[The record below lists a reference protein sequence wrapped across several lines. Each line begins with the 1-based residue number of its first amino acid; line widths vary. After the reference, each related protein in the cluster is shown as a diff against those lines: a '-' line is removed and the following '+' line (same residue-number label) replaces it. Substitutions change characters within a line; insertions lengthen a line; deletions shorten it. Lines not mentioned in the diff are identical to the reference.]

1 MPLSTAN
8 SANNTPLR
16 RWLLLTVVL
25 ATWVLHADAQ
35 IKRYDTDFFVSQR
48 DFLVAVPIEV
58 ERHQIY
64 VTLDFNGRRL
74 RFKLDTGASQGI
86 LYDDVQ
92 LPGVITLGTIE
103 SEDAAGHIRQMQTV
117 QLPPFTLG
125 SLTVSG
131 YKVQRMS
138 RRVVRRGEDGI
149 IGFALFNKGIA
160 ARIDTREHQLTLTD
174 RRNHYAY
181 TPGET
186 LRYRLQ
192 KHVPYIKIS
201 PFADVTDEVLFD
213 TGSPLPY
220 AVNASK
226 FAKMRSQHPE
236 IDSEIE
242 GSTYG
247 SHAMGHFGSER
258 SGQIMLLALQR
269 LQWGNFAFHDIH
281 CTTVNG
287 GSHIGASLLDY
298 GAVVINPFRRQLVF
312 QPYDGM
318 TSVTVANRLHDIVIV
333 ERSGRAMIGMV
344 MQDGKAW
351 AAGFRPNTIIES
363 VDGVPLTFEQFLHY
377 RWVRNQEYLFTL
389 RLSQGLTTT
398 LRAFWPLQYNQQD

>member
-1 MPLSTAN
+1 MPSSTA
-8 SANNTPLR
+8 SFANNTPLR
-16 RWLLLTVVL
+16 RWLLLTVLL
-25 ATWVLHADAQ
+25 ALWITHSEAQ

-58 ERHQIY
+58 ERNQIF
-64 VTLDFNGRRL
+64 VTLDFGGRPL
-74 RFKLDTGASQGI
+74 RFKLDTGASQGV

-92 LPGVITLGTIE
+92 LPGVRTLGTIE
-103 SEDAAGHIRQMQTV
+103 SEDAAGNVRQMKTV
-117 QLPPFTLG
+117 QLPPFRLG
-125 SLTVSG
+125 SLTISG

-138 RRVVRRGEDGI
+138 RRIVRRGEDGI
-149 IGFALFNKGIA
+149 FGFALFNKGIA

-174 RRNHYAY
+174 RRDHYAY
-181 TPGET
+181 TPGEALKFR
-186 LRYRLQ
+186 LR

-201 PFADVTDEVLFD
+201 PFADVSEEVLFD

-220 AVNASK
+220 AVNTTK
-226 FAKMRSQHPE
+226 FAQMRSQHPE
-236 IDSEIE
+236 IERQIE

-258 SGQIMLLALQR
+258 SGQIVLLGLER
-269 LQWGNFAFHDIH
+269 LQWGNFAFRDVH

-312 QPYDGM
+312 QPYDG
-318 TSVTVANRLHDIVIV
+318 TASVTVANRLHDIVIV
-333 ERSGRAMIGMV
+333 ERNGRAMIGMV

-351 AAGFRPNTIIES
+351 AAGFRPNSLIES
-363 VDGVPLTFEQFLHY
+363 VNGQPLTFEQFLRY
-377 RWVRNQEYLFTL
+377 RWVRNQEYQFTL
-389 RLSQGLTTT
+389 RLPNGITTT
-398 LRAFWPLQYNQQD
+398 LQAFWPLQYNSD

>member
-1 MPLSTAN
+1 ML
-8 SANNTPLR
+8 
-16 RWLLLTVVL
+16 RWLLTAIVLLT
-25 ATWVLHADAQ
+25 TADSFAQ
-35 IKRYDTDFFVSQR
+35 VKRYDTDFFVSQR

-58 ERHQIY
+58 ERHQIF
-64 VTLDFNGRRL
+64 VTLDFNGRPL
-74 RFKLDTGASQGI
+74 RFKLDTGASQGV

-92 LPGVITLGTIE
+92 LSGVVTLGTIE
-103 SEDAAGHIRQMQTV
+103 SEDAAGHIRQMTTV
-117 QLPPFTLG
+117 QLPPFHLG
-125 SLTVSG
+125 SLTISG
-131 YKVQRMS
+131 YKIQRM
-138 RRVVRRGEDGI
+138 RRNIPRRGEDGI

-160 ARIDTREHQLTLTD
+160 ARIDVREHQLTLTD

-181 TPGET
+181 TPGEA
-186 LRYRLQ
+186 LKYRLQ

-201 PFADVTDEVLFD
+201 PFADITDEVLFD

-226 FAKMRSQHPE
+226 FAKMRSLHPE

-258 SGQIMLLALQR
+258 SGQITLLALQR
-269 LQWGNFAFHDIH
+269 LLWGNFAFHDIH

-318 TSVTVANRLHDIVIV
+318 TSVTIANRLHDIVIV
-333 ERSGRAMIGMV
+333 EQSGKAMIGMV
-344 MQDGKAW
+344 MQEGKAW

-363 VDGVPLTFEQFLHY
+363 VDGVPLTFEQFLRYH
-377 RWVRNQEYLFTL
+377 WVRNQEYLFTL
-389 RLSQGLTTT
+389 HLSQGIITT
-398 LRAFWPLQYNQQD
+398 LRAFWPLQYNQLE

>member
-1 MPLSTAN
+1 M
-8 SANNTPLR
+8 R
-16 RWLLLTVVL
+16 RWLLTAVLILTI
-25 ATWVLHADAQ
+25 AGCFGQ
-35 IKRYDTDFFVSQR
+35 MKRYDTEFTVSQR
-48 DFLVAVPIEV
+48 DFLLAVPIEV
-58 ERHQIY
+58 ERNQIY
-64 VTLDFNGRRL
+64 VTLDFNGRRC
-74 RFKLDTGASQGI
+74 RFKLDTGASQGV

-92 LPGVITLGTIE
+92 LPGVKTLGTIE
-103 SEDAAGHIRQMQTV
+103 SEDATGNVRQMKTV
-117 QLPPFTLG
+117 QLPPFRLG

-138 RRVVRRGEDGI
+138 RKIVRRGEDGI
-149 IGFALFNKGIA
+149 IGFALFNRGIA

-181 TPGET
+181 TPGEALKYS
-186 LRYRLQ
+186 LR

-226 FAKMRSQHPE
+226 FAQMRRQHPE
-236 IDSEIE
+236 IEQQIE

-258 SGQIMLLALQR
+258 SGQIVLLGLQR
-269 LQWGNFAFHDIH
+269 LLWGNFAFRDIH
-281 CTTVNG
+281 CTTVSG

-312 QPYDGM
+312 QPYDG
-318 TSVTVANRLHDIVIV
+318 TASVTVANRLHDIVIV
-333 ERSGRAMIGMV
+333 ERSDHAMIGMV
-344 MQDGKAW
+344 MESGKAW
-351 AAGFRPNTIIES
+351 QAGFRQGCVIEE
-363 VDGVPLTFEQFLHY
+363 VDGQSLTFEQFL
-377 RWVRNQEYLFTL
+377 RFPWVRRQEYLFTL
-389 RLSQGLTTT
+389 RQPDGTITT
-398 LRAFWPLQYNQQD
+398 LRAFWPLQYNQD